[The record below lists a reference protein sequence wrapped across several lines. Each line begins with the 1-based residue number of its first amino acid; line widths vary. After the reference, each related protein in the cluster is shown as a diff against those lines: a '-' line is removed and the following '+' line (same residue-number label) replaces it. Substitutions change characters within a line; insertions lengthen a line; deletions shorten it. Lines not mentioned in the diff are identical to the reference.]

1 MQDDKV
7 AVDEARRTAQHASV
21 KSKVEGDVNAEIAGK
36 AAQPTASQTAK
47 IDVAAGEFRTKAI
60 NETVETER
68 EVGRARGAAR
78 GSQVIDYVFYVA
90 YALLAIRLV
99 LALIA
104 ARSSNGFVRF
114 IGAVTWP
121 LYAPFQGIVPSPTAE
136 GGYTLAVPIMIAI
149 GIYVLL
155 HLAVNGAL
163 RMFAHRKTE
172 I

>member
-1 MQDDKV
+1 MEDQKV
-7 AVDEARRTAQHASV
+7 AVDEARRTAQHAAV
-21 KSKVEGDVNAEIAGK
+21 KSRVEGDVNAEISGK
-36 AAQPTASQTAK
+36 AARPTGAQSTK
-47 IDVAAGEFRTKAI
+47 IDEAAGEFRTRAI
-60 NETVETER
+60 DETVAAER

-78 GSQVIDYVFYVA
+78 GSQVVDYVFYVA

-114 IGAVTWP
+114 IGLVTAP
-121 LYAPFQGIVPSPTAE
+121 LYAPFRGIVPSPTAE
-136 GGYTLAVPIMIAI
+136 GGYTLALPIVIAI
-149 GIYVLL
+149 VIWALV
-155 HLAVNGAL
+155 HLAVNGLL

>member
-36 AAQPTASQTAK
+36 AAHPTASQTAK
-47 IDVAAGEFRTKAI
+47 IDEAAGKFRLRAI
-60 NETVETER
+60 DETVAVER

-104 ARSSNGFVRF
+104 ARSGNGFVRF
-114 IGAVTWP
+114 INAVTWP
-121 LYAPFQGIVPSPTAE
+121 LYAPFRGIVPSPTTE

-149 GIYVLL
+149 GVWALL
-155 HLAVNGAL
+155 HLAINGLL

>member
-21 KSKVEGDVNAEIAGK
+21 KSKVESDVNAEIAGK
-36 AAQPTASQTAK
+36 AAQPTASQTTK
-47 IDVAAGEFRTKAI
+47 IDAAAGEFRTKAI
-60 NETVETER
+60 NETVEAER

-104 ARSSNGFVRF
+104 ARSSNGFVQF

-121 LYAPFQGIVPSPTAE
+121 LYAPFRGIVPSPTAE

-149 GIYVLL
+149 GVWALL
-155 HLAVNGAL
+155 HLAINGLL

>member
-7 AVDEARRTAQHASV
+7 AVDEARRSAQHASV
-21 KSKVEGDVNAEIAGK
+21 KSKVEDDVNAEIAGK
-36 AAQPTASQTAK
+36 AARPTASQTAK
-47 IDVAAGEFRTKAI
+47 IDEAAGEFRGRAI
-60 NETVETER
+60 DETVAAER

-78 GSQVIDYVFYVA
+78 GSQIVDYVFYVG
-90 YALLAIRLV
+90 YALLAIRLA

-104 ARSSNGFVRF
+104 ARPGNGFVRF

-121 LYAPFQGIVPSPTAE
+121 LYAPFRGIVPSPSTE

-149 GIYVLL
+149 GVYALL
-155 HLAVNGAL
+155 HMAVNGLL